1 MSYEPHPKAK
11 YVLSQRQ
18 TRNHACHWPG
28 CPEQVP
34 PARWGC
40 RRHWFMLPKVL
51 RDKIWAAFRPGQ
63 EKDLSPSKAYVQ
75 VAREVQEW
83 IKQSGK
89 Q

>member
-1 MSYEPHPKAK
+1 MAYTPHPKAQ
-11 YVLSQRQ
+11 YVLRQRQ
-18 TRNHACHWPG
+18 TRNHACHWPD

-40 RRHWFMLPKVL
+40 RRHWFMLPKYL

-63 EKDLSPSKAYVQ
+63 EKDLSPSEEYVG

-83 IKQSGK
+83 IEKSGK